1 MKSMSRWPLPFLLL
15 LAASGCGAAPSQDRS
30 TMATTGAD
38 QTAILKRIGL
48 TPPPSAQ
55 IEYADYTNGMD
66 DAARLLL
73 VMPQGD
79 WTAFLAGIV
88 RRAPRAPE
96 FGEDLNFALGPD
108 KQGWNPNA
116 ARGLKTG
123 QVAWGVNESE
133 GLNIGVAPAGDGKV
147 RVFLFWHQT

>member
-1 MKSMSRWPLPFLLL
+1 MKSLIRWPLPFSLL
-15 LAASGCGAAPSQDRS
+15 LAASGCSAAPSQDRS

-38 QTAILKRIGL
+38 KTAILKRIGL

-55 IEYADYTNGMD
+55 IEYVDYTNGMD

-73 VMPQGD
+73 VMPQAD
-79 WTAFLAGIV
+79 WTAFLADIV
-88 RRAPRAPE
+88 HKVPRSPE
-96 FGEDLNFALGPD
+96 FAEDLNFALGPGRE
-108 KQGWNPNA
+108 GWHPEA
-116 ARGLKTG
+116 AKGLKTG

-133 GLNIGVAPAGDGKV
+133 NLNIGVAPAGDGKV